1 VSGGAVVLLPVDGIG
16 EVVDGDDLASLVVE
30 ALRDQPLRDG
40 DVLVVTSKVVSKAE
54 GRVRYGGDDGGGGG
68 GKDAAVAADTDR
80 VVATRGATRIVRT
93 RHGLVLAGAGVD
105 TSNVEAGSV
114 LSLPVD
120 PDASAVRLRAALL
133 RRAGANVAVVVTD
146 TAGRAWR
153 QGQTDIAIGAA
164 GLDVVDDHAGRTDGY
179 GNALAVTAPAVADEI
194 AAAADLVKGKL
205 TRRPVAILRGL
216 APRVLPAGSHGPG
229 ARALVRPE
237 ATDMFGLGAR
247 DAVLAAVDADP
258 AALRGMGAPAPA
270 DLVAARLGALAG
282 TNVEIVPDGVHVP
295 LPHDDPRAL
304 GRLEARL
311 AVAAYSFGWVVR
323 SAGSA
328 FVDFAPSA
336 APAAADG

>member
-1 VSGGAVVLLPVDGIG
+1 MTGGAVVLLPVTGIG
-16 EVVDGDDLASLVVE
+16 EVVEGDDLASLFVE
-30 ALRDQPLRDG
+30 ALRDEPLRDG

-54 GRVRYGGDDGGGGG
+54 GRVRQDDD
-68 GKDAAVAADTDR
+68 KDAAVAADTDR
-80 VVATRGATRIVRT
+80 VVAARGGTRIVRT
-93 RHGLVLAGAGVD
+93 PHGLVLAGAGVD
-105 TSNVEAGSV
+105 ASNVPAGSV

-120 PDASAVRLRAALL
+120 PDASAVRLRESLL
-133 RRAGANVAVVVTD
+133 RLAGANVAVVVTD

-153 QGQTDIAIGAA
+153 QGQTDLAIGAA
-164 GLDVVDDHAGRTDGY
+164 GLDVLDDHAGRTDHY
-179 GNALAVTAPAVADEI
+179 GNPLVVTAPAVADEI

-205 TRRPVAILRGL
+205 ARRPAAVVRGL
-216 APRVLPAGSHGPG
+216 SPRVLPVGTHGPG

-258 AALRGMGAPAPA
+258 DALRGVGAPAA
-270 DLVAARLGALAG
+270 AAMVAARLGGLAG
-282 TNVEIVPDGVHVP
+282 TTVRPVADGLRVP

-311 AVAAYSFGWVVR
+311 AVAAYGLGWVVR
-323 SAGSA
+323 SAGPD